1 MTRTFIISK
10 KSVDL
15 ELVVDG
21 QVEIRPLPDNVLGEE
36 TMKLLAQ
43 TYQNQFNAYL
53 ITHRDEDLV
62 DVTVQYFKSKG
73 FSLRET

>member
-15 ELVVDG
+15 QLVVDG
-21 QVEIRPLPDNVLGEE
+21 QVEIRPLRDNVLGEE

-53 ITHRDEDLV
+53 ITHTDEDLV
-62 DVTVQYFKSKG
+62 EVSTEYFKSKG
-73 FSLRET
+73 FRLREL